1 MVVIGGVIPAQ
12 DYDFLREHGASA
24 IFGPGTV
31 IPVCAKKVMEELN
44 IKVFRQKAAGSG
56 MEKSVKPKGA
66 EYTTH
71 RPEWVPDGAEREFAT
86 RVMDGVDD
94 AHDGMTSLP
103 PPPLRIAFPRRRK
116 LSTEDYIKGVLDGNR
131 TE

>member
-1 MVVIGGVIPAQ
+1 
-12 DYDFLREHGASA
+12 
-24 IFGPGTV
+24 
-31 IPVCAKKVMEELN
+31 
-44 IKVFRQKAAGSG
+44 

-71 RPEWVPDGAEREFAT
+71 RPEWVPDGAGREFAT

-103 PPPLRIAFPRRRK
+103 PPPPRIAFPRRRK

-131 TE
+131 TVLSQAITLVESNASSHFEQAQKVIKGVLHATDKSAKDRKSVV